1 MRRGKITLKSVKDVM
16 PAFGNGFLD
25 SAFSAHRKEMEFF
38 DMSFDNESVDTKY
51 DKKLLISK

>member
-1 MRRGKITLKSVKDVM
+1 MRGRKITLKSEKIS

-38 DMSFDNESVDTKY
+38 EMTFDNESVNTKY
-51 DKKLLISK
+51 DKKLLLQD